1 MPNITEVV
9 VAIEATGVQGVL
21 TALKDV
27 EGANAKVVASSNA
40 SNIAQKTAND
50 STLLSLG
57 AVASKVI
64 GVTSLVTGFMKVGEF
79 VGSTVTDWADY
90 ADSMRL
96 GAELAGIS
104 VTEMSKL
111 VQAADDYRVP
121 IEKMQSA
128 MEMALKNGFV
138 PTIDNLVTLSDRL
151 LAIEDPAERAAEASD
166 IFGKSYADM
175 MPFLLAGGDAIRKST
190 SAVSDN
196 LIATEE
202 SAAKAKEYKDALDE
216 LSDAWTGLKNNAGQV
231 FLPIFISIVTGLSN
245 ALDTGDGGK
254 SMLGSLTNIQNA
266 YDQGA
271 ISKER
276 YEELTRNVYL
286 GFVDEA
292 EGTKIAT
299 ESITEHNKKMSVASD
314 ANGELVMNLF
324 ESTNSWEEFR
334 DSARR
339 SGIELGI
346 LDEATYNAEKGIT
359 SLSGVTDDWTNSNYE
374 MGYSAS
380 DSAGRIIEVGD
391 AMEKT
396 LEKVK
401 LVTDAY
407 EEQKNV
413 LEEGLTDA
421 QLNLTVAISTY
432 HEGVAGSLVKGLK
445 DAGLEG
451 QEMIDRLML
460 IDDYAGTNYTTEYKM
475 ELEIPELLETLINDP
490 DSFADATAA
499 FDNMFLPLQ
508 TDVLVAQGQVDALQ
522 KKLEDL
528 ERQYNIDINI
538 TTTGSLPNAPTDNW
552 SWSGGGTQAGT
563 AIGGPVYPGQ
573 TRTWNEPGREGE
585 MLIPSQYGRVLS
597 NHEVAQVMRE
607 AIAGGGDKGSKSD
620 KPSVTTN
627 YYYTLNMPTS
637 NNPADVGMAFDLMKS
652 LGGMA

>member
-1 MPNITEVV
+1 
-9 VAIEATGVQGVL
+9 
-21 TALKDV
+21 
-27 EGANAKVVASSNA
+27 
-40 SNIAQKTAND
+40 
-50 STLLSLG
+50 
-57 AVASKVI
+57 
-64 GVTSLVTGFMKVGEF
+64 
-79 VGSTVTDWADY
+79 
-90 ADSMRL
+90 
-96 GAELAGIS
+96 
-104 VTEMSKL
+104 
-111 VQAADDYRVP
+111 
-121 IEKMQSA
+121 
-128 MEMALKNGFV
+128 
-138 PTIDNLVTLSDRL
+138 
-151 LAIEDPAERAAEASD
+151 
-166 IFGKSYADM
+166 
-175 MPFLLAGGDAIRKST
+175 
-190 SAVSDN
+190 
-196 LIATEE
+196 
-202 SAAKAKEYKDALDE
+202 
-216 LSDAWTGLKNNAGQV
+216 
-231 FLPIFISIVTGLSN
+231 
-245 ALDTGDGGK
+245 
-254 SMLGSLTNIQNA
+254 
-266 YDQGA
+266 
-271 ISKER
+271 
-276 YEELTRNVYL
+276 
-286 GFVDEA
+286 
-292 EGTKIAT
+292 
-299 ESITEHNKKMSVASD
+299 MSVASD